1 MALRIDPYSLRLF
14 VAAAKEGSIAR
25 AAAKE
30 HIAASALSRHIAD
43 LEYALGAA
51 LFMRSPRGIALTE
64 AGQIAFGRGVLI
76 DDDLQTLA
84 REVQAHSGQ
93 VCGTLRVFA
102 NTSSIVG
109 FLPERLHRIC
119 SAYPLVEIALQERMT
134 DEVIRACLDGRADIG
149 VGVARKVPNSVES
162 WHFAADPLMVVLPLG
177 HALAKRRSLRFT
189 EVLAYPL
196 VTAMTGG
203 AVDQLLRER
212 AAAAR
217 MQFRTSVAVSSFD
230 ASCRMV
236 EAGLGIA
243 VLPNS
248 AASAYAGSRR
258 FLRRAL
264 NETWAKHELRLYA
277 AKKVPRPRALAALIA
292 ALSG

>member
-1 MALRIDPYSLRLF
+1 
-14 VAAAKEGSIAR
+14 
-25 AAAKE
+25 
-30 HIAASALSRHIAD
+30 
-43 LEYALGAA
+43 
-51 LFMRSPRGIALTE
+51 LTE
-64 AGQIAFGRGVLI
+64 AGQIAFRRGMSI
-76 DDDLQTLA
+76 DDDLQALA
-84 REVQAHSGQ
+84 REVQARSGEI
-93 VCGTLRVFA
+93 CGTLRLFA
-102 NTSSIVG
+102 NASSIVG
-109 FLPERLHRIC
+109 FLPERLFRFC
-119 SAYPLVEIALQERMT
+119 TEYPLVEIALQERMT

-149 VGVARKVPNSVES
+149 AGVARKVPSTVES

-177 HALAKRRSLRFT
+177 HKLARRRSLRFL

-196 VTAMTGG
+196 VTALTGG
-203 AVDQLLRER
+203 AVDQLLHER

-217 MQFRTSVAVSSFD
+217 MQIRTIVAVSSFD

-264 NETWAKHELRLYA
+264 DESWAKHELRLYA
-277 AKKVPRPRALAALIA
+277 PKKTPRPRALAALIA
-292 ALSG
+292 ALRA